1 MEIYRKNI
9 SEIYKEFSTSPSGLS
24 AEEAA
29 SRLKKIG
36 KNQLKKIR
44 KTPLILKFF
53 LQFKDLLVIILLV
66 AALLALTMQEPR
78 DALIILVIVIIN
90 AIIGFIQEYK
100 AEKVLSALKEHLP
113 SYSKATRN
121 NKLEEVLT
129 EDLVPG
135 DILVLEPGDAVGAD
149 ARIIESFDLK
159 TNDFSLT
166 GESSLQAK
174 KAYNIAESKSLT
186 DIDNMVFMGT
196 LVAEGK
202 AKTIVVATSMNT
214 EFGKIA
220 RETQVVKEAPTP
232 LQREM
237 IHTGK
242 TVAKIAS
249 AVAVIALGL
258 FYFILHRELKE
269 CLLFAIAAGAA
280 VVPEGL
286 PAAMSIAL
294 SLGAQRML
302 KKKALVKKL
311 LHVESLGSVTTICTD
326 KTGTLTTGEM
336 SLIRT
341 LPDIS
346 EIKSKNLG
354 DIFLRTLLLCNDASI
369 DPKPV
374 GNPLEIALLK
384 YVLKVKP
391 EIVSEKETK
400 KIFDIPFSSD
410 RKMMTVVYGGN
421 EQIAYSKGATEE
433 ILECCSLG
441 ASEKKRVL
449 DKNNQMAKNGLKV
462 IALAYKKIGKRND
475 FIKENLEKSLEF
487 ISLVGLSDPPRQE
500 VYEAISICKK
510 AKIRVIMLTRDYDLT
525 ALHIAQEIGL
535 IGKDGRAI
543 SSGDLHGMDDD
554 RLKEILKTE
563 TVFSRIEPMQK
574 LRIVKCLQ
582 EMGEVVAVTG
592 DGVNDAPALVKA
604 DIGVAMGKI
613 GTQVAKEA
621 ADMII
626 LDDNFAT
633 IVVAVRE
640 GRRIFDNAKKFVYYV
655 FSSNSGELF
664 APFFG
669 IMIGLPLPLI
679 AIQILA
685 IDLGTD
691 VFPSLALGIEKEE
704 EGIMER
710 APRSQ
715 FEKIMSLP
723 MLWRL
728 LDVGVVMG
736 ILALVIYI
744 ITLYQGGWHWGEF
757 LAENNKLYWSATAT
771 VYTTLVFCQIANAFS
786 CRSGRESVFKI
797 GFFSNHWLLG
807 AEIISAV
814 LLWLVIGFPP
824 LQNVFRTAWPSA
836 LAWILIFASFFIFLA
851 FIEIWKKIITP
862 KKDSKKLSS

>member
-346 EIKSKNLG
+346 EIKSK
-354 DIFLRTLLLCNDASI
+354 I
-369 DPKPV
+369 
-374 GNPLEIALLK
+374 
-384 YVLKVKP
+384 
-391 EIVSEKETK
+391 
-400 KIFDIPFSSD
+400 
-410 RKMMTVVYGGN
+410 
-421 EQIAYSKGATEE
+421 
-433 ILECCSLG
+433 
-441 ASEKKRVL
+441 
-449 DKNNQMAKNGLKV
+449 
-462 IALAYKKIGKRND
+462 
-475 FIKENLEKSLEF
+475 
-487 ISLVGLSDPPRQE
+487 
-500 VYEAISICKK
+500 
-510 AKIRVIMLTRDYDLT
+510 
-525 ALHIAQEIGL
+525 
-535 IGKDGRAI
+535 
-543 SSGDLHGMDDD
+543 
-554 RLKEILKTE
+554 
-563 TVFSRIEPMQK
+563 
-574 LRIVKCLQ
+574 
-582 EMGEVVAVTG
+582 
-592 DGVNDAPALVKA
+592 
-604 DIGVAMGKI
+604 
-613 GTQVAKEA
+613 
-621 ADMII
+621 
-626 LDDNFAT
+626 
-633 IVVAVRE
+633 
-640 GRRIFDNAKKFVYYV
+640 
-655 FSSNSGELF
+655 
-664 APFFG
+664 
-669 IMIGLPLPLI
+669 
-679 AIQILA
+679 
-685 IDLGTD
+685 
-691 VFPSLALGIEKEE
+691 
-704 EGIMER
+704 
-710 APRSQ
+710 
-715 FEKIMSLP
+715 
-723 MLWRL
+723 
-728 LDVGVVMG
+728 
-736 ILALVIYI
+736 
-744 ITLYQGGWHWGEF
+744 
-757 LAENNKLYWSATAT
+757 
-771 VYTTLVFCQIANAFS
+771 
-786 CRSGRESVFKI
+786 
-797 GFFSNHWLLG
+797 
-807 AEIISAV
+807 
-814 LLWLVIGFPP
+814 
-824 LQNVFRTAWPSA
+824 
-836 LAWILIFASFFIFLA
+836 
-851 FIEIWKKIITP
+851 
-862 KKDSKKLSS
+862 